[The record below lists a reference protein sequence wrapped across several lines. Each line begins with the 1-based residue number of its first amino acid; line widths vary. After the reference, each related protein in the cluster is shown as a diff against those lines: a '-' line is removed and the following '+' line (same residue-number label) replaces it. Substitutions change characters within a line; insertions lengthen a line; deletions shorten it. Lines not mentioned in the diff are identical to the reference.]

1 MDNKIT
7 IIEGPPPVFEPVQ
20 DGWALGLNEGP
31 NLLVTA
37 ITKLRT
43 FNGPE
48 LVERCYRA
56 WNSQSPIHLQYRN
69 EMGLEQEAP
78 IQAVRTVDTE
88 DGHVLLLWVYL
99 DRDQVEFEL
108 DNFDDD
114 DESEDADDDF
124 EL

>member
-1 MDNKIT
+1 METKIT

-20 DGWALGLNEGP
+20 DGWALSLTEGP
-31 NLLVTA
+31 SSLVNA
-37 ITKLRT
+37 VTKLRT

-56 WNSQSPIHLQYRN
+56 WRSYETMHLLYKN

-78 IQAVRTVDTE
+78 IQAARTVDSE

-99 DRDQVEFEL
+99 DPEIVEFEIDHGED
-108 DNFDDD
+108 DNPDEGFD
-114 DESEDADDDF
+114 
-124 EL
+124 L